1 MIINT
6 LLKKFY
12 FLFFLILP
20 FVLPYD
26 VLAENYLVDNFDSL
40 GNWVFIPSSTSDFN
54 SWSVSN
60 NKLIGNINR
69 KGSSLLISKMNNFGE
84 NLDFSFN
91 GTNINGI
98 DQEVLFG
105 VKDLNNYYVLNTR
118 FEEPSWSQDKNINQ
132 VVLWKYYSGTYHE
145 MKRIEL
151 KNFGINLEKNV
162 AYEFSIIIR
171 NNEIVVY
178 INDILIFSIVDQNLF
193 YGGVGF
199 WNWGGD
205 YSKTVNYYSDLRI
218 NSFLIPTP
226 TPIPTNTPF
235 PDPTLTPTLAPT
247 ITPTPTPT
255 FTSTP
260 TPTPIPIPKKKIF
273 ILPGLGASWNPE
285 AIVYNKNVSNND
297 WKMTPFVN
305 NYDGLIENL
314 EKNGLVRNQ
323 DFFVWNYDWRRS
335 ISESENNF
343 NIFLESKNISN
354 NDEIYLIGHSLGGV
368 VARIWGQEHSN
379 DQRLKNIIT
388 LGSPHLGSLDVY
400 TVWNGGK
407 VANSKGLSSVIFQI
421 LLNLQNKGFIT
432 DLNKLRAYAPVV
444 KDLLPTYDNYVS
456 RNGILLKQNQLETKN
471 NFLIDKNNQVSKISD
486 KLFLSTGVGFS
497 TPNIIKLINRSV
509 FDKTFGLWPDG
520 KFVGYGYENGDGTV
534 LKNSASF
541 GSTELTELNSDHGE
555 IVSNSLTFIMSKLGL
570 ESKKV
575 DFIYN
580 DNFANSLI
588 VFVGSPAT
596 VSLKCENDI
605 FNEVDGFVVINNKN
619 YKDCSL
625 NLNPID
631 NGTVHLV
638 VGNTNNND
646 WNYIEKEVSL
656 SNKEKVIINFSDGS
670 IKTDKLNKDFLISWI
685 KSDLQ
690 QIKLDSAIKYLEKG
704 NLNQVVKMIF
714 VYRWKTK
721 EMVVSQR
728 ILNNLFILGSINKP
742 NKKNIN
748 YKWIYINKDY
758 LSKRIKNN
766 RYSAYS
772 FDKLNKFIEYKKYP
786 DEEMARSFFD
796 GYLMEALGN

>member
-1 MIINT
+1 MKIII
-6 LLKKFY
+6 KII
-12 FLFFLILP
+12 LFFLFLLVNIKSV
-20 FVLPYD
+20 FAVDYFYD
-26 VLAENYLVDNFDSL
+26 
-40 GNWVFIPSSTSDFN
+40 DFN
-54 SWSVSN
+54 SKDTAKWNFYNDNLNNIYYNDGTVLLSTKNGYFPILVSRGDIFPKDRNFNLAIKFKYLSVTSRGVGLGVGFTGTN
-60 NKLIGNINR
+60 NKLFSQFGIWND
-69 KGSSLLISKMNNFGE
+69 SSSGD
-84 NLDFSFN
+84 NLKFYYNDFS
-91 GTNINGI
+91 TNDNQGYCSNFTNTIDTFGRKTIKNLNLANNTWHIFEINKI
-98 DQEVLFG
+98 DQ
-105 VKDLNNYYVLNTR
+105 
-118 FEEPSWSQDKNINQ
+118 
-132 VVLWKYYSGTYHE
+132 KYYIYLDKDVNTTPIYVVDIKNNCIPNIIWFGNFVVDAGGPWTTFSLDYV
-145 MKRIEL
+145 KLFDEL
-151 KNFGINLEKNV
+151 I
-162 AYEFSIIIR
+162 
-171 NNEIVVY
+171 
-178 INDILIFSIVDQNLF
+178 
-193 YGGVGF
+193 
-199 WNWGGD
+199 
-205 YSKTVNYYSDLRI
+205 
-218 NSFLIPTP
+218 P
-226 TPIPTNTPF
+226 TPIPTNTP
-235 PDPTLTPTLAPT
+235 
-247 ITPTPTPT
+247 IPTPTPT
-255 FTSTP
+255 FTPTP

-285 AIVYNKNVSNND
+285 AIVYNKNISNND

-323 DFFVWNYDWRRS
+323 DFFVWNYDWRKS
-335 ISESENNF
+335 ISEIENNF
-343 NIFLESKNISN
+343 NIFIESKNISN

-432 DLNKLRAYAPVV
+432 DLNKLRVYAPVV

-471 NFLIDKNNQVSKISD
+471 NFLIDKNNQVNKISD

-555 IVSNSLTFIMSKLGL
+555 IVNNSLTFIMSKLGL

-646 WNYIEKEVSL
+646 WNYIEKKVSL

-670 IKTDKLNKDFLISWI
+670 IKIDKLNKDFLISWI

-704 NLNQVVKMIF
+704 NLNQVVKMVF

-721 EMVVSQR
+721 EMIVSQR

-766 RYSAYS
+766 RYSVYS